1 MTSNL
6 RVDTERL
13 ISRIEKLGEIG
24 SIEGGGVCRLALSD
38 EDRKGRDLVVDW
50 MKKLKLEITI
60 DQIGNVIALRKGKEN
75 VKPVMTGSHI
85 DTVAT
90 GGIFDGNLGVLAGLE
105 VIETLENA
113 GVVTRKP
120 IGVGFFTNE
129 EGSRFAP
136 DMMGSGVHQGSLD
149 LNTMLNVKDM
159 DGKSVGEELEKIGY
173 AGKTPTN
180 IFRADSFIELHIEQ
194 GPILDLESYDIGAVE
209 GVQGISWNE

>member
-50 MKKLKLEITI
+50 MKKLNLDITI
-60 DQIGNVIALRKGKEN
+60 DQIGNVVALRKGKED

-90 GGIFDGNLGVLAGLE
+90 GGIYDGNLGVLAGLE
-105 VIETLENA
+105 IIETLDDA

-120 IGVGFFTNE
+120 IGVGFFTKY
-129 EGSRFAP
+129 G
-136 DMMGSGVHQGSLD
+136 DGGVDISPIADCTKTQIW
-149 LNTMLNVKDM
+149 KWE
-159 DGKSVGEELEKIGY
+159 KS
-173 AGKTPTN
+173 
-180 IFRADSFIELHIEQ
+180 
-194 GPILDLESYDIGAVE
+194 
-209 GVQGISWNE
+209 